1 MKESNGKIYNEQNEV
16 AVIINTGYGAG
27 WSTWNKDYPECLFDP
42 DCVRSILS
50 GERNHEEI
58 AKEKWAD
65 GYWSGENSDVAWV
78 PVGTK
83 FIIHEY
89 DGWETVEDL
98 MDFNWIEA

>member
-1 MKESNGKIYNEQNEV
+1 MEERNGRIYNEKNEV
-16 AVIINTGYGAG
+16 AVIINPNYGAG
-27 WSTWNKDYPECLFDP
+27 WYTWNEEYPECLFDP

-65 GYWSGENSDVAWV
+65 GFWKGHASIVAWV

-89 DGWETVEDL
+89 DGLETVENL